1 MLIILIQALICITS
15 ASSLKINCDYK
26 FSSWTTFE
34 RSFICDVANDPKII
48 EENTKIDEVNKVEPV
63 VGFSISYKTCHFFP
77 QNIDKFFKNLTIL
90 EIHSTDLQEIK
101 QHDLKPFTKL
111 KGLFLS
117 NNSIHIIEKNIFKF
131 NPDLQVIWLNMN
143 PLKYM
148 NPNVFDHLIG
158 IKSLNF
164 VGGVYSMGYALTPE
178 TVPMTIL
185 HMKEIFS
192 FPSVLWTDNQELT
205 NELHKAKLLFEI
217 SAVFNVLMIL
227 VLLWMFASWI
237 VVKCKRNNRVG
248 HDESKTSFSFFEM
261 SSIRERLQ
269 TCNFN

>member
-1 MLIILIQALICITS
+1 M
-15 ASSLKINCDYK
+15 
-26 FSSWTTFE
+26 
-34 RSFICDVANDPKII
+34 ANDPKIFQ
-48 EENTKIDEVNKVEPV
+48 ENTKIDKVNKVEPV
-63 VGFSISYKTCHFFP
+63 VGFSITYKTCHYFP
-77 QNIDKFFKNLTIL
+77 QNIDKFFNNLTIL
-90 EIHSTDLQEIK
+90 EIHSSDLQEVR

-117 NNSIHIIEKNIFKF
+117 NNSIHILEKNIFKY
-131 NPDLQVIWLNMN
+131 NEDLQVVWLNMN

-148 NPNVFDHLIG
+148 DPNIFDHLTG

-164 VGGVYSMGYALTPE
+164 VGGVYSMGYALTSE

-192 FPSVLWTDNQELT
+192 FPSILWTDNQELT
-205 NELHKAKLLFEI
+205 NELHKAKVLFEI
-217 SAVFNVLMIL
+217 SAVLNVLML
-227 VLLWMFASWI
+227 LGFLWMFVSWI
-237 VVKCKRNNRVG
+237 VVKWKRRNRVG
-248 HDESKTSFSFFEM
+248 HDNSKDDSKTSFSFFEM